1 MSPHHAYPL
10 SVSEQDYLDGELLT
24 DIKHEYIHGEVYA
37 MAGAKAAH
45 NRITLNISSALHQH
59 LKGKTCQPYSGDMK
73 VKVDSCYFYPD
84 VLVDCSDLADDSVF
98 TETPTI
104 IVEVLSKSTRQIDR
118 VIKREKYLQIPT
130 LQEYILIE
138 QGIAEIE
145 VVCRSQNWQSHFYYL
160 GDHITL
166 NSIGLSIS
174 VEDIYDRVKNEDV
187 VTWLEKKALAKQNV
201 SN

>member
-10 SVSEQDYLDGELLT
+10 LVSEQDYFDGELLT

-45 NRITLNISSALHQH
+45 NHIVSNINSAFHMH
-59 LKGKTCQPYSGDMK
+59 LKGKSCSSMMSDMK
-73 VKVDSCYFYPD
+73 VKIDDCYFYPD

-187 VTWLEKKALAKQNV
+187 VTWLEKKALAEQNV

>member
-1 MSPHHAYPL
+1 M
-10 SVSEQDYLDGELLT
+10 
-24 DIKHEYIHGEVYA
+24 
-37 MAGAKAAH
+37 
-45 NRITLNISSALHQH
+45 
-59 LKGKTCQPYSGDMK
+59 
-73 VKVDSCYFYPD
+73 
-84 VLVDCSDLADDSVF
+84 
-98 TETPTI
+98 
-104 IVEVLSKSTRQIDR
+104 SKSTRQIDR

-187 VTWLEKKALAKQNV
+187 VTWLEKKALAEQNL

>member
-10 SVSEQDYLDGELLT
+10 PVNEQDYLD
-24 DIKHEYIHGEVYA
+24 GEVYA

-45 NRITLNISSALHQH
+45 NHIVSNINSAFHMH
-59 LKGKTCQPYSGDMK
+59 LKGKSCSSMMSDMK
-73 VKVDSCYFYPD
+73 VKIDGCYFYPD

-118 VIKREKYLQIPT
+118 VIKREKYLQ
-130 LQEYILIE
+130 
-138 QGIAEIE
+138 
-145 VVCRSQNWQSHFYYL
+145 
-160 GDHITL
+160 
-166 NSIGLSIS
+166 
-174 VEDIYDRVKNEDV
+174 
-187 VTWLEKKALAKQNV
+187 NV